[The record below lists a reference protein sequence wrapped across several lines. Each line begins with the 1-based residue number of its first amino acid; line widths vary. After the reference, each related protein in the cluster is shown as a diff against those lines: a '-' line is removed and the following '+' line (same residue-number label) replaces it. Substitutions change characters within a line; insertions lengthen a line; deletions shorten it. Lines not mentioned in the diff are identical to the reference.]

1 MLFLRLMKVQVKFL
15 ASLYDVTKVLKTEIE
30 LPDNATVMDLIKTID
45 KAVSPNFSSI
55 ILDDDG
61 KLKDQYVVLING
73 RSIDFLSGL
82 GTRLSNG
89 DEVTFLPPAGGG

>member
-45 KAVSPNFSSI
+45 KAVSPNFSSV
-55 ILDDDG
+55 ILDDG

-73 RSIDFLSGL
+73 RSIDFLHGL
-82 GTRLSNG
+82 ETRLNNG